1 MCHKKSRA
9 AGMSGTEGAREKE
22 TRNEVQKFM
31 MDFIDHSMTLASTEI
46 EMGSESKSDL
56 RQLQLKKN
64 HCASISRIDCK
75 EQEWKQDQLGG

>member
-1 MCHKKSRA
+1 
-9 AGMSGTEGAREKE
+9 
-22 TRNEVQKFM
+22 M
-31 MDFIDHSMTLASTEI
+31 MDFIDHSVTSASTEI

-75 EQEWKQDQLGG
+75 EQGWKQDQLGG